1 MNKLI
6 QFPAD
11 DNGPR
16 DLVARLKLHPGAI
29 RVSELARILTMSR
42 TTLYQMVEDGRI
54 PHYRLGDSIRFDPV
68 RVSNWL
74 ADQAA

>member
-1 MNKLI
+1 MKVVPI
-6 QFPAD
+6 DGRGDQPT
-11 DNGPR
+11 
-16 DLVARLKLHPGAI
+16 DLVTRLKVHPGAI